1 MTTSTNHSARGKQP
15 SADSV
20 DRIDC
25 RLYEPPRHA
34 GYESVRSFSPEDIR
48 KRNRR
53 SALRLLYPRR
63 LLSRAD
69 IAKLSGI
76 SKSSASDIVSAL
88 LEDGLI
94 REECVKQK
102 HGPGKP
108 AVAFQLAADAR
119 QIIIVD
125 LSNEHKLVGALTNLV
140 GDIQQRLELHVEQI
154 TTDDVLALV
163 GRLRD
168 TADAP
173 LLGIGL
179 SSPGIVDGQGTVH
192 AAPNLGWHNVPLG
205 DMVEDLYGIPTRVDN
220 NANVAALGEW
230 QFVDLTSNLAY
241 IRLARGVGAGTIV
254 NGCIVEGSRFAAG
267 EIGHVVVDEQGT
279 MCRCGKRGCL
289 ETLTSVERLRARIEA
304 DPSQRE
310 RIITQAGAS
319 LGRVLSLMI
328 AMTTSTTSSSTGT
341 TKSSTICSCKARSS
355 RSTNT
360 STRSCSAGSRYAIR
374 GWATGRRSSGNA
386 WPPSGTTCDDRRTTT
401 GDPGTAGTSAICKAN
416 LSVLDI

>member
-119 QIIIVD
+119 QID

-140 GDIQQRLELHVEQI
+140 GDIQQRIELHVEQI

-220 NANVAALGEW
+220 NANVAAPGEW

-328 AMTTSTTSSSTGT
+328 AMNDIDDVVIDGDHEIIDDLFLQSAQFSINEHINEELFGRISVRYPRLGN
-341 TKSSTICSCKARSS
+341 RSS
-355 RSTNT
+355 IFGE
-360 STRSCSAGSRYAIR
+360 CM
-374 GWATGRRSSGNA
+374 ATV
-386 WPPSGTTCDDRRTTT
+386 
-401 GDPGTAGTSAICKAN
+401 GDH
-416 LSVLDI
+416 LR

>member
-140 GDIQQRLELHVEQI
+140 GDIQQRIEFHVEQI

-173 LLGIGL
+173 LLAIGL

-289 ETLTSVERLRARIEA
+289 ETLTSVERCARASKRTLRSASASSHRRAR
-304 DPSQRE
+304 
-310 RIITQAGAS
+310 
-319 LGRVLSLMI
+319 
-328 AMTTSTTSSSTGT
+328 
-341 TKSSTICSCKARSS
+341 RSDA
-355 RSTNT
+355 
-360 STRSCSAGSRYAIR
+360 C
-374 GWATGRRSSGNA
+374 
-386 WPPSGTTCDDRRTTT
+386 CH
-401 GDPGTAGTSAICKAN
+401 
-416 LSVLDI
+416 

>member
-108 AVAFQLAADAR
+108 AVAFQLATDAR

-140 GDIQQRLELHVEQI
+140 GDIQQRIELHVEQI

-173 LLGIGL
+173 LLAIGL
-179 SSPGIVDGQGTVH
+179 SSPGIVDGQRTVH

-230 QFVDLTSNLAY
+230 QFVDPTSNLAY

-319 LGRVLSLMI
+319 LGHVLSLMI
-328 AMTTSTTSSSTGT
+328 DIDDVVIDGDHEIIDDLFLQSAQFSINEHINEELFGRISVRYPRLGN
-341 TKSSTICSCKARSS
+341 RSS
-355 RSTNT
+355 IFGE
-360 STRSCSAGSRYAIR
+360 CMAAV
-374 GWATGRRSSGNA
+374 
-386 WPPSGTTCDDRRTTT
+386 
-401 GDPGTAGTSAICKAN
+401 GDH
-416 LSVLDI
+416 LR

>member
-53 SALRLLYPRR
+53 SA

-140 GDIQQRLELHVEQI
+140 GDIQQRIELHVEQI

-230 QFVDLTSNLAY
+230 QFVDPTSNLAY

-319 LGRVLSLMI
+319 RGRVLSLMI
-328 AMTTSTTSSSTGT
+328 AMNDIDDVVIDGDHE
-341 TKSSTICSCKARSS
+341 IIDDLFLQ
-355 RSTNT
+355 
-360 STRSCSAGSRYAIR
+360 SAQFSINEHINEELFGRISVRYPR
-374 GWATGRRSSGNA
+374 ATGRRSSGNA

-416 LSVLDI
+416 LTVPCT

>member
-25 RLYEPPRHA
+25 RLYEPPRHT

-140 GDIQQRLELHVEQI
+140 GDIQQRIELHVEQI

-179 SSPGIVDGQGTVH
+179 SSPGIVDGQGIVH

-328 AMTTSTTSSSTGT
+328 AMNDIDDVVIDGDHEIIDDLFLQSAQFSINEHINEELFGRISVRYPRLGN
-341 TKSSTICSCKARSS
+341 RSS
-355 RSTNT
+355 IFGE
-360 STRSCSAGSRYAIR
+360 CM
-374 GWATGRRSSGNA
+374 ATV
-386 WPPSGTTCDDRRTTT
+386 
-401 GDPGTAGTSAICKAN
+401 GDH
-416 LSVLDI
+416 LR

>member
-140 GDIQQRLELHVEQI
+140 GDIQQRIELHVEQI

-205 DMVEDLYGIPTRVDN
+205 DMVEDLCLLYTSPSPRDTR
-220 NANVAALGEW
+220 
-230 QFVDLTSNLAY
+230 
-241 IRLARGVGAGTIV
+241 
-254 NGCIVEGSRFAAG
+254 
-267 EIGHVVVDEQGT
+267 
-279 MCRCGKRGCL
+279 
-289 ETLTSVERLRARIEA
+289 
-304 DPSQRE
+304 
-310 RIITQAGAS
+310 
-319 LGRVLSLMI
+319 
-328 AMTTSTTSSSTGT
+328 
-341 TKSSTICSCKARSS
+341 
-355 RSTNT
+355 
-360 STRSCSAGSRYAIR
+360 
-374 GWATGRRSSGNA
+374 
-386 WPPSGTTCDDRRTTT
+386 
-401 GDPGTAGTSAICKAN
+401 
-416 LSVLDI
+416 

>member
-140 GDIQQRLELHVEQI
+140 GDIQQRIELHVEQI
-154 TTDDVLALV
+154 TTDVLALV

-328 AMTTSTTSSSTGT
+328 AMNDIDDVVIDGDHEIIDDLFLQSAQFSINEHINEELFGRISVRYPRLGN
-341 TKSSTICSCKARSS
+341 RSS
-355 RSTNT
+355 IFGE
-360 STRSCSAGSRYAIR
+360 CM
-374 GWATGRRSSGNA
+374 ATV
-386 WPPSGTTCDDRRTTT
+386 
-401 GDPGTAGTSAICKAN
+401 GDH
-416 LSVLDI
+416 LR